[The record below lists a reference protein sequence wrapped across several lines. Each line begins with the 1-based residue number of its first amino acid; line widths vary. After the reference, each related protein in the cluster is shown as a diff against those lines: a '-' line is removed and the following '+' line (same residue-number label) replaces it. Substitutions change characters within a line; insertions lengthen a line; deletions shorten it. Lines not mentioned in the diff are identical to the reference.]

1 MNMDTNLIFFI
12 VSLTGL
18 VIISYCYVN
27 ERIKSAKA
35 RAEAERTEMVRN
47 IWQEID
53 HLRDNI
59 DTVHMKVNDLEM
71 VCCKN
76 CPKQF

>member
-59 DTVHMKVNDLEM
+59 DTVQMKVNDLEL